1 MRGVYGGGMARL
13 RRILPGTLL
22 LLTAA
27 LASGVAGFVYAHEPV
42 RDEQVVTLDRTAGP
56 RMLSGTVTRIG
67 DGRITVDGEN
77 GAVEVVLPTG
87 VAIDELQT
95 APQSALVPGAQV
107 NVGVERSDFGLAL
120 TGVVVVAG
128 P

>member
-1 MRGVYGGGMARL
+1 MARL
-13 RRILPGTLL
+13 RRILPGILL

-27 LASGVAGFVYAHEPV
+27 LASGVAGFVYAHEPA

-56 RMLSGTVTRIG
+56 RMLSGTVTRVG
-67 DGRITVDGEN
+67 DGRITIEGEN
-77 GAVEVVLPTG
+77 GAVEVALPAG
-87 VAIDELQT
+87 VPIEELQT
-95 APQSALVPGAQV
+95 AAQSALAPGAQV
-107 NVGVERSDFGLAL
+107 NVGVERSDFGMAL